1 MAKLALPDLLCKIL
15 EFHTNIK
22 IMAIGLLGKKIGMDR
37 FFTEEGK
44 AISVTMIEAG
54 PCYVI
59 QQKTVNNDGYNAL
72 QIGFE
77 EKREK
82 STTRPLLGHFKKAK
96 LPPLRFVREFRVGD
110 AEFKKFVPGSEIK
123 VDLFKSGDKV
133 DITGTTIGKGFQG
146 VVKRWGFKGGPATH
160 GSMSHRAPGSIGHTD
175 IARVLKGTR
184 MSGHM
189 GAERKTISHL
199 EIIKVESEKNLLM
212 VKGAIPGKRNNYLI
226 IKKSK

>member
-1 MAKLALPDLLCKIL
+1 
-15 EFHTNIK
+15 
-22 IMAIGLLGKKIGMDR
+22 MAIGILGKKIGMDR

-59 QQKTVNNDGYNAL
+59 QQKTLNKDGYNAL

-77 EKREK
+77 EKKEK

-96 LPPLRFVREFRVGD
+96 LAPLRFVREFRVGD

-199 EIIKVESEKNLLM
+199 EIIKVEPEKNLLM

-226 IKKSK
+226 IKESK

>member
-1 MAKLALPDLLCKIL
+1 
-15 EFHTNIK
+15 
-22 IMAIGLLGKKIGMDR
+22 MAIGILGKKIGMDM

-59 QQKTVNNDGYNAL
+59 QQKTVHKDGYNAL

-77 EKREK
+77 EKKEK

-96 LPPLRFVREFRVGD
+96 LPPLRFVREFRVD
-110 AEFKKFVPGSEIK
+110 DEEFKKFVPGSEIK
-123 VDLFKSGDKV
+123 VDLFKLGDKV
-133 DITGTTIGKGFQG
+133 DVTGTTIGKGFQG

-160 GSMSHRAPGSIGHTD
+160 GSMFHRAPGSIGHTD

-199 EIIKVESEKNLLM
+199 EVIKIESDKNLLL

-226 IKKSK
+226 IKKSR

>member
-1 MAKLALPDLLCKIL
+1 M
-15 EFHTNIK
+15 
-22 IMAIGLLGKKIGMDR
+22 IGILGKKVGMSR
-37 FFTEEGK
+37 LFTDEGK
-44 AISVTMIEAG
+44 AIGVTMIKAG

-59 QQKTVNNDGYNAL
+59 QQKTISKDGYNSL

-82 STTRPLLGHFKKAK
+82 LTPSPQLGHFKKAK
-96 LPPLRFVREFRVGD
+96 LPPLRFVREFRVEEEGL
-110 AEFKKFVPGSEIK
+110 KKFIPGSQIK
-123 VDLFKSGDKV
+123 VDLFKPGEKV

-146 VVKRWGFKGGPATH
+146 VVKRWGFKSGPATH

-175 IARVLKGTR
+175 PARVLKGTK

-189 GAERKTISHL
+189 GARKKTVSHL
-199 EIIKVESEKNLLM
+199 EVVRVDTEKSLLA
-212 VKGAIPGKRNNYLI
+212 VKGAVPGAKGGYLI

>member
-1 MAKLALPDLLCKIL
+1 
-15 EFHTNIK
+15 
-22 IMAIGLLGKKIGMDR
+22 MAIGILGKKIGMDR

-59 QQKTVNNDGYNAL
+59 QQKTLNKDGYNAL

-77 EKREK
+77 EKKEK

-96 LPPLRFVREFRVGD
+96 LAPLRFVREFRVDD

-199 EIIKVESEKNLLM
+199 EIIKVEPEKNLLM

-226 IKKSK
+226 IKESK